1 MGHCVATSPSHR
13 QDCDLLSPRET
24 ARMLGNISD
33 TTLWRMRQRGEFP
46 EPVRISPGRKG
57 YRLADI
63 AAWLDARRQPVE
75 AA

>member
-1 MGHCVATSPSHR
+1 MQQTAINPPHEPN
-13 QDCDLLSPRET
+13 QFDLLSPRET

-57 YRLADI
+57 YRVADI
-63 AAWLDARRQPVE
+63 AAWLDARQRPSE